1 MNIRQITDN
10 KKQYLDL
17 LLLADPQEDMIDRYL
32 DEGEMFVLEDGGE
45 VRTVCVV
52 QPGKNRQCELKNIAT
67 EPESQGKGYGRH
79 RCDQPTVRR
88 GLWICPDLW
97 RRRQGVRAGA
107 DGRGGSENGSCPS
120 SQQSVGSSFIFLL
133 QVL

>member
-67 EPESQGKGYGRH
+67 EPKSQGKAM
-79 RCDQPTVRR
+79 
-88 GLWICPDLW
+88 
-97 RRRQGVRAGA
+97 AG
-107 DGRGGSENGSCPS
+107 
-120 SQQSVGSSFIFLL
+120 I
-133 QVL
+133 